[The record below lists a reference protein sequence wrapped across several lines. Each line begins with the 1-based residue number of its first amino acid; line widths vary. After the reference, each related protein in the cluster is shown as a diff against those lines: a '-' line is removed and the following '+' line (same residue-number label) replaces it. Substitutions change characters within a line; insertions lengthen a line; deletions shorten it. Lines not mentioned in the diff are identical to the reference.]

1 MHVLSKIVL
10 IMPSAQPRCT
20 TLLVDVALVIQEMA
34 MLNAR
39 CVSIAYKIVLFAT
52 DIFNSVLFI
61 CIVNAFY

>member
-34 MLNAR
+34 MLNAHY
-39 CVSIAYKIVLFAT
+39 VSIAY
-52 DIFNSVLFI
+52 
-61 CIVNAFY
+61 

>member
-34 MLNAR
+34 MLDAR
-39 CVSIAYKIVLFAT
+39 CVSIAYEIILCATSIFLYYLFA
-52 DIFNSVLFI
+52 L
-61 CIVNAFY
+61 